1 MWSGSRKVKKNKT
14 PKIIKKELLVSLVEH
29 LDGEEN
35 YLQMN
40 EEVKNAKDMKDC
52 IALVKK
58 YEDILTLFR
67 MEGTKKAPYQFPP
80 CNFYKRRN

>member
-1 MWSGSRKVKKNKT
+1 M
-14 PKIIKKELLVSLVEH
+14 
-29 LDGEEN
+29 DGEED

-40 EEVKNAKDMKDC
+40 EEVENAKDMKDC

-67 MEGTKKAPYQFPP
+67 MEGTKKAPLPVSP
-80 CNFYKRRN
+80 L

>member
-29 LDGEEN
+29 LDGEED

-67 MEGTKKAPYQFPP
+67 MEGTKKAPLPVSP
-80 CNFYKRRN
+80 L